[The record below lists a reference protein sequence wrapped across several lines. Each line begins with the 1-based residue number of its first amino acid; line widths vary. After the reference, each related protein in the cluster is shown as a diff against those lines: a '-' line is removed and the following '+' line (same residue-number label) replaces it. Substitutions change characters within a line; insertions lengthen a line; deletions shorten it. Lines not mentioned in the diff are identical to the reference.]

1 MKSSTGR
8 WVSGEDFFD
17 REPELQVLESRVR
30 DRNHVLLSGQRR
42 MGKTSILRELG
53 RRLED
58 QGWDF
63 LFTDVEGAT
72 CPEDVIADIAEAAYP
87 IRPISSRF
95 VAAMGRLV
103 KENVE
108 EVGAGISA
116 QEFRVKI
123 RAGLNAGTWR
133 RHGERLIRE
142 CSTHDKPILLVIDE
156 LPIFLKRMLREDD
169 GEGRVEEF
177 LSWLRGAFQRLEGCS
192 PVLIVS
198 GSIGLAPLV
207 HRLGI
212 PDRINH
218 LYSFRLGPWSR
229 DVSVEC
235 FKRLTESSKLSFE
248 EGVADAV
255 YEALGIGIPHQ
266 VQSFFARL
274 QDFAIMQN
282 RDHVTVEDAE
292 VVYRTE
298 LLGPSGGIDLMHYET
313 RLGEGL
319 DDKSYKIA
327 MEILAEAA
335 VHDVFTIGAR
345 RCLEGLYSR
354 VLADTPD
361 RIEDALEVLVH
372 DGYLEVGDDGYHF
385 PSRLLKDWWA
395 ARFRNHH
402 TSLESRFSNRSR
414 GGVQ

>member
-17 REPELQVLESRVR
+17 REPELQVLESRVC

-63 LFTDVEGAT
+63 LFADIEGAT
-72 CPEDVIADIAEAAYP
+72 CPEDVIADIAEAAHP

-95 VAAMGRLV
+95 VAPMGRWV

-108 EVGAGISA
+108 EVGAQS
-116 QEFRVKI
+116 FRVKI
-123 RAGLNAGTWR
+123 RAGLNVGTWR
-133 RHGERLIRE
+133 PHGARLIHE
-142 CSTHDKPILLVIDE
+142 CSTHDKPVLLVIDE
-156 LPIFLKRMLREDD
+156 LPMFLKRMLRED
-169 GEGRVEEF
+169 GSGRQVEEF
-177 LSWLRGAFQRLEGCS
+177 LSWLRGTFQRLEGGS

-198 GSIGLAPLV
+198 GSIGLTPLV

-255 YEALGIGIPHQ
+255 YETLGIGIPHQ

-282 RDHVTVEDAE
+282 RDHVTVEDVE
-292 VVYRTE
+292 VVYHTE

-319 DDKSYKIA
+319 DDESYKIA

-335 VHDVFTIGAR
+335 VQDVFTIGAR

-372 DGYLEVGDDGYHF
+372 DGYLEVGDDGYRF

-395 ARFRNHH
+395 ARFRHHH
-402 TSLESRFSNRSR
+402 TSLESRFSNRGW

>member
-8 WVSGEDFFD
+8 WVSGDDFFD
-17 REPELQVLESRVR
+17 REPELQALESRVR

-42 MGKTSILRELG
+42 MGKTSVLRELG

-63 LFTDVEGAT
+63 LFTDIEGAT
-72 CPEDVIADIAEAAYP
+72 CPEDVIADIAEAAHP

-95 VAAMGRLV
+95 VTTMGRWV

-116 QEFRVKI
+116 QDFRVKI

-133 RHGERLIRE
+133 RHGEQLIRE

-156 LPIFLKRMLREDD
+156 LPIFLKRLLREDG

-177 LSWLRGAFQRLEGCS
+177 LSWLRGTFQKLEGDS

-198 GSIGLAPLV
+198 GSIGLTPLV

-218 LYSFRLGPWSR
+218 LDPFSLRPWSLET
-229 DVSVEC
+229 SVAC
-235 FKRLTESSKLSFE
+235 FERLAESYGLPIDD
-248 EGVADAV
+248 GVPNAV
-255 YEALGIGIPHQ
+255 YEALGIGIPHH

-274 QDFAIMQN
+274 RESAMMKECD
-282 RDHVTVEDAE
+282 RVTMDDVDE
-292 VVYRTE
+292 VYRTE
-298 LLGPSGGIDLMHYET
+298 LLGPSGQNDLAHYET
-313 RLGEGL
+313 RLKDGL
-319 DDKSYKIA
+319 DDETSYSIA
-327 MEILAEAA
+327 MKILAEAA
-335 VHDVFTIGAR
+335 TQGVFTANAR
-345 RCLEGLYSR
+345 RSLEGLYSAVIDDSSR
-354 VLADTPD
+354 
-361 RIEDALEVLVH
+361 RITETLDVLVH
-372 DGYLEVGDDGYHF
+372 DGYLEAAGEDGHRF
-385 PSRLLKDWWA
+385 PSRLLKDWWS
-395 ARFRNHH
+395 ARFRDHHAPLDNHFPD
-402 TSLESRFSNRSR
+402 EN
-414 GGVQ
+414 